1 MSRNRL
7 QSLVARATGE
17 SNHTIRQR
25 GFSLLRLDVP
35 VAPPASRLCL
45 SCPGC
50 GNDVPL
56 TSQEGQLPEWAECDR
71 CDIAYP
77 FEECEVFLPDDE
89 LAFV

>member
-17 SNHTIRQR
+17 SHRTIRQR
-25 GFSLLRLDVP
+25 GFSLLRLEVP
-35 VAPPASRLCL
+35 LAVPAPQLCL

-50 GNDVPL
+50 GAEVPL
-56 TSQEGQLPEWAECDR
+56 TAQEGQLPEWAECER

-77 FEECEVFLPDDE
+77 FEEYEVFLSEDE
-89 LAFV
+89 LAVA